1 MSTKEQ
7 QEIKKFT
14 GINQDLFDHMA
25 NCHDLILVQ
34 SEMEQ
39 IKEICNKQLQLYK
52 EYLTHKKGCLRYS
65 KKWKCTCGFEQL
77 LKDAPYKK
85 EDNDTMEN
93 VWVLKKDAK

>member
-34 SEMEQ
+34 SEMEE
-39 IKEICNKQLQLYK
+39 IKEICNKSYREGIKKFLKAFNTGLG
-52 EYLTHKKGCLRYS
+52 LTQAEWIVLEMEL
-65 KKWKCTCGFEQL
+65 EQL
-77 LKDAPYKK
+77 LKDA
-85 EDNDTMEN
+85 E
-93 VWVLKKDAK
+93 